1 MIELTC
7 CPSTLQKGFSTYSPV
22 ALKELFNSQKV
33 NHILPY
39 TGMDNNET
47 EQKEFQDNN
56 KHMSISGAQQKYSL
70 VVDNGQMRLS
80 LEQEQATLL
89 LKTKLSEYANK
100 EISPAN
106 EHLTMQIASQV
117 YNIPTAA
124 NGLCFFQNDEPAYI
138 TRRFDI
144 APNGRK
150 FRKEDFA
157 SLAGISKGNKG
168 PNYKY
173 DVLSYEEMADIIKQ
187 YVSASSVEVLKFFRL
202 VIFNFLF
209 SNGDAHAKNFSLLET
224 PSGDF
229 ILAPAYDL
237 LNTRLHIFD
246 DHVFALQRG
255 LFKENTLNGNDGAVT
270 GKEFIEFGIRIGIP
284 PKRVH
289 KELISFCQKAEQVQD
304 LVEKSFLPNQLKKQ
318 YLLHYQMR
326 KDSYLSVGILT

>member
-1 MIELTC
+1 
-7 CPSTLQKGFSTYSPV
+7 
-22 ALKELFNSQKV
+22 
-33 NHILPY
+33 
-39 TGMDNNET
+39 
-47 EQKEFQDNN
+47 
-56 KHMSISGAQQKYSL
+56 
-70 VVDNGQMRLS
+70 
-80 LEQEQATLL
+80 
-89 LKTKLSEYANK
+89 
-100 EISPAN
+100 
-106 EHLTMQIASQV
+106 MQIASQV

-229 ILAPAYDL
+229 ILA
-237 LNTRLHIFD
+237 RHMI
-246 DHVFALQRG
+246 
-255 LFKENTLNGNDGAVT
+255 
-270 GKEFIEFGIRIGIP
+270 
-284 PKRVH
+284 
-289 KELISFCQKAEQVQD
+289 C
-304 LVEKSFLPNQLKKQ
+304 
-318 YLLHYQMR
+318 
-326 KDSYLSVGILT
+326 

>member
-39 TGMDNNET
+39 NGMDNNET

-124 NGLCFFQNDEPAYI
+124 NGLCFFKMMNLP
-138 TRRFDI
+138 
-144 APNGRK
+144 
-150 FRKEDFA
+150 
-157 SLAGISKGNKG
+157 ISHG
-168 PNYKY
+168 
-173 DVLSYEEMADIIKQ
+173 VLTLHPMEENSEKKI
-187 YVSASSVEVLKFFRL
+187 
-202 VIFNFLF
+202 
-209 SNGDAHAKNFSLLET
+209 LL
-224 PSGDF
+224 
-229 ILAPAYDL
+229 L
-237 LNTRLHIFD
+237 
-246 DHVFALQRG
+246 
-255 LFKENTLNGNDGAVT
+255 
-270 GKEFIEFGIRIGIP
+270 
-284 PKRVH
+284 
-289 KELISFCQKAEQVQD
+289 
-304 LVEKSFLPNQLKKQ
+304 
-318 YLLHYQMR
+318 
-326 KDSYLSVGILT
+326 

>member
-1 MIELTC
+1 
-7 CPSTLQKGFSTYSPV
+7 
-22 ALKELFNSQKV
+22 
-33 NHILPY
+33 
-39 TGMDNNET
+39 
-47 EQKEFQDNN
+47 
-56 KHMSISGAQQKYSL
+56 
-70 VVDNGQMRLS
+70 
-80 LEQEQATLL
+80 
-89 LKTKLSEYANK
+89 
-100 EISPAN
+100 
-106 EHLTMQIASQV
+106 MQIASQV

-270 GKEFIEFGIRIGIP
+270 GKEFIEFGIRIGHSP
-284 PKRVH
+284 
-289 KELISFCQKAEQVQD
+289 QK
-304 LVEKSFLPNQLKKQ
+304 S
-318 YLLHYQMR
+318 
-326 KDSYLSVGILT
+326 S

>member
-1 MIELTC
+1 MKRNKKNFRITTNTCLYPEL
-7 CPSTLQKGFSTYSPV
+7 
-22 ALKELFNSQKV
+22 
-33 NHILPY
+33 
-39 TGMDNNET
+39 
-47 EQKEFQDNN
+47 N
-56 KHMSISGAQQKYSL
+56 K
-70 VVDNGQMRLS
+70 
-80 LEQEQATLL
+80 
-89 LKTKLSEYANK
+89 
-100 EISPAN
+100 ISPAN

-237 LNTRLHIFD
+237 LTTRLHIFD

-255 LFKENTLNGNDGAVT
+255 LFKENTLNGNDGA
-270 GKEFIEFGIRIGIP
+270 E
-284 PKRVH
+284 
-289 KELISFCQKAEQVQD
+289 AAW
-304 LVEKSFLPNQLKKQ
+304 KKQ
-318 YLLHYQMR
+318 QCRKWNRKKMKQKNLRIFRMKMNMR
-326 KDSYLSVGILT
+326 KNLSQNSLRTKREL

>member
-1 MIELTC
+1 MKRNKKNFRITTNTCLYPEL
-7 CPSTLQKGFSTYSPV
+7 
-22 ALKELFNSQKV
+22 
-33 NHILPY
+33 
-39 TGMDNNET
+39 
-47 EQKEFQDNN
+47 N
-56 KHMSISGAQQKYSL
+56 K
-70 VVDNGQMRLS
+70 
-80 LEQEQATLL
+80 
-89 LKTKLSEYANK
+89 
-100 EISPAN
+100 ISPAN

-255 LFKENTLNGNDGAVT
+255 LFKENTLNGNAGAVT

-326 KDSYLSVGILT
+326 KDSYLSVGIPT

>member
-39 TGMDNNET
+39 NGMDNNET

-304 LVEKSFLPNQLKKQ
+304 LVEKSFFTESIKETIFTPLPNE
-318 YLLHYQMR
+318 
-326 KDSYLSVGILT
+326 KDSYLSVGIPT

>member
-39 TGMDNNET
+39 NGMDNNET

-229 ILAPAYDL
+229 ILAPAY
-237 LNTRLHIFD
+237 
-246 DHVFALQRG
+246 G
-255 LFKENTLNGNDGAVT
+255 
-270 GKEFIEFGIRIGIP
+270 
-284 PKRVH
+284 
-289 KELISFCQKAEQVQD
+289 S
-304 LVEKSFLPNQLKKQ
+304 
-318 YLLHYQMR
+318 
-326 KDSYLSVGILT
+326 

>member
-39 TGMDNNET
+39 NGMDNNET

-56 KHMSISGAQQKYSL
+56 KHMSISGAQQ
-70 VVDNGQMRLS
+70 
-80 LEQEQATLL
+80 
-89 LKTKLSEYANK
+89 
-100 EISPAN
+100 ISPAN

-326 KDSYLSVGILT
+326 KDSYLSVGIPT

>member
-1 MIELTC
+1 
-7 CPSTLQKGFSTYSPV
+7 
-22 ALKELFNSQKV
+22 
-33 NHILPY
+33 
-39 TGMDNNET
+39 
-47 EQKEFQDNN
+47 
-56 KHMSISGAQQKYSL
+56 
-70 VVDNGQMRLS
+70 
-80 LEQEQATLL
+80 
-89 LKTKLSEYANK
+89 
-100 EISPAN
+100 
-106 EHLTMQIASQV
+106 MQIASQV

-202 VIFNFLF
+202 VIFNLLF

-326 KDSYLSVGILT
+326 KDSYLSVGIPT

>member
-1 MIELTC
+1 MKRNKKNFRITTNTCLYPEL
-7 CPSTLQKGFSTYSPV
+7 
-22 ALKELFNSQKV
+22 
-33 NHILPY
+33 
-39 TGMDNNET
+39 
-47 EQKEFQDNN
+47 N
-56 KHMSISGAQQKYSL
+56 K
-70 VVDNGQMRLS
+70 
-80 LEQEQATLL
+80 
-89 LKTKLSEYANK
+89 
-100 EISPAN
+100 ISPAN

-209 SNGDAHAKNFSLLET
+209 SN
-224 PSGDF
+224 
-229 ILAPAYDL
+229 
-237 LNTRLHIFD
+237 
-246 DHVFALQRG
+246 
-255 LFKENTLNGNDGAVT
+255 
-270 GKEFIEFGIRIGIP
+270 
-284 PKRVH
+284 
-289 KELISFCQKAEQVQD
+289 
-304 LVEKSFLPNQLKKQ
+304 
-318 YLLHYQMR
+318 
-326 KDSYLSVGILT
+326 

>member
-1 MIELTC
+1 
-7 CPSTLQKGFSTYSPV
+7 
-22 ALKELFNSQKV
+22 
-33 NHILPY
+33 
-39 TGMDNNET
+39 MDNNET